1 MGQDRHP
8 RAGAESRRHVAVI
21 EKAAITLVAAG
32 LIAWAT
38 WASLSISDQ
47 GKDVAF
53 IKGTL
58 KQIEK
63 RLEGK

>member
-1 MGQDRHP
+1 M
-8 RAGAESRRHVAVI
+8 I
-21 EKAAITLVAAG
+21 EKAAVAIVCSGLVA
-32 LIAWAT
+32 
-38 WASLSISDQ
+38 WASWASFAISDQ

>member
-1 MGQDRHP
+1 MGARGYA
-8 RAGAESRRHVAVI
+8 RTGAKSRRHVAVI
-21 EKAAITLVAAG
+21 EKAAIAIVCGGLVSWAAW
-32 LIAWAT
+32 ISFAV
-38 WASLSISDQ
+38 SDQ
-47 GKDVAF
+47 GKDIAF

>member
-1 MGQDRHP
+1 M
-8 RAGAESRRHVAVI
+8 V
-21 EKAAITLVAAG
+21 EKAAITIVCAG
-32 LIAWAT
+32 LVAWAT
-38 WASLSISDQ
+38 WISFAVSDQ

>member
-1 MGQDRHP
+1 MGQDRYP
-8 RAGAESRRHVAVI
+8 RTGAESRRHAAVI
-21 EKAAITLVAAG
+21 EKAAITIVCAG
-32 LIAWAT
+32 LVSWAAWISFAV
-38 WASLSISDQ
+38 SDQ
-47 GKDVAF
+47 GKDIAF